1 MIRLRPLGA
10 VDLKDSEGCELR
22 PLLTQPKRLAL
33 LAYLAL
39 AGSSG
44 FRRRDYVVGLSWPEL
59 DEEHARGSLR
69 QALRFLRRSLGEGV
83 IVSRGEEEIGVDRG
97 ALRCD
102 ATAFV
107 EACEGGRHAEALDL
121 YQGAFLDG
129 LFVSEAAPE
138 LERWVEEERIDLRR
152 RAAASAWSLAD
163 GYRVAGDRSGAATL
177 ARRAGGFAP
186 EDEGELARLI
196 AFLDDLGDRA
206 GALAAYD
213 EFARRLKQ
221 EYSALPAPETQALI
235 RSVRERTAIGFPTR
249 AVSPS
254 VAAAETVAG
263 PAPRARRTLVYLAV
277 GGVVA
282 LVGYLAAFANRR
294 PPFDPERATV
304 VVLPLEDLSGDSTQ
318 SYLASG
324 VTEQLITDLA
334 QGGALRVIN
343 RRTMMAYSDPAKTVQ
358 DIARTLHA
366 DAIVSGTVQRLGDT
380 VYMTA
385 QLVLANQ
392 DGTIWAQSYEGTRG
406 DLLHAARSGPSG
418 DPTAAGRAHADSAGR
433 AGERPATR
441 SGGAR
446 PLHPGTLLVEQA
458 GTGTPQVDPAVQACA
473 RSRCHVRPGLFRDG
487 GRLRP
492 ARLRRSAFS
501 R

>member
-1 MIRLRPLGA
+1 MIRLRTLGA

-44 FRRRDYVVGLSWPEL
+44 FRRRDTVVALFWPEL
-59 DEEHARGSLR
+59 DDEHARGSLR

-177 ARRAGGFAP
+177 ARRAGGVSP
-186 EDEGELARLI
+186 EGEGEPARLI
-196 AFLDDLGDRA
+196 ALPCHFGGPAR
-206 GALAAYD
+206 GPPAYVKI
-213 EFARRLKQ
+213 APRLKQ

-263 PAPRARRTLVYLAV
+263 PAPRARRTLGYLAGG
-277 GGVVA
+277 GGVAV
-282 LVGYLAAFANRR
+282 VGYLAGFRHRR
-294 PPFDPERATV
+294 PPCR
-304 VVLPLEDLSGDSTQ
+304 
-318 SYLASG
+318 
-324 VTEQLITDLA
+324 
-334 QGGALRVIN
+334 
-343 RRTMMAYSDPAKTVQ
+343 PAG
-358 DIARTLHA
+358 A
-366 DAIVSGTVQRLGDT
+366 DA
-380 VYMTA
+380 
-385 QLVLANQ
+385 
-392 DGTIWAQSYEGTRG
+392 
-406 DLLHAARSGPSG
+406 
-418 DPTAAGRAHADSAGR
+418 
-433 AGERPATR
+433 
-441 SGGAR
+441 GG
-446 PLHPGTLLVEQA
+446 
-458 GTGTPQVDPAVQACA
+458 
-473 RSRCHVRPGLFRDG
+473 
-487 GRLRP
+487 
-492 ARLRRSAFS
+492 
-501 R
+501 